1 MSNTIDEKVVEMK
14 FDNKN
19 FETNVK
25 TTMTSLDR
33 A

>member
-19 FETNVK
+19 FETAI
-25 TTMTSLDR
+25 R
-33 A
+33 AIYDAFVE

>member
-19 FETNVK
+19 FETIELRGIH
-25 TTMTSLDR
+25 MS